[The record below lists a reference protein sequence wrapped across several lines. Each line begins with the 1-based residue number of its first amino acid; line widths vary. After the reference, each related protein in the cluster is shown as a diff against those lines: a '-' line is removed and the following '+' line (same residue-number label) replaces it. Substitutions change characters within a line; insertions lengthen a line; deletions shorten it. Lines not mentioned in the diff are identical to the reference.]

1 MIRDERTTCSA
12 PSEQSWRSVDTR
24 NEQVPRTLGD
34 PPHPGGSAASARAAR
49 KRRLA
54 LGGVASQRYRLTFKD
69 NAPFLVSGLV
79 SPASVRHGVLGSER
93 AMARWKGVFA
103 YVQKIYTCLRISSKA
118 EALAPAKHQ
127 LSTDP
132 HLDTTTYYK

>member
-24 NEQVPRTLGD
+24 NEQVPRTLRD
-34 PPHPGGSAASARAAR
+34 HPHPGGSAASARAAR

-93 AMARWKGVFA
+93 AMARWKGFSRTFRKYILA
-103 YVQKIYTCLRISSKA
+103 ETREEWNSFERLTIKESISDRRPTVTFF
-118 EALAPAKHQ
+118 L
-127 LSTDP
+127 
-132 HLDTTTYYK
+132 